1 MKIIITLSMKNTI
14 LIIGLIILTFSI
26 SAYTITDKKNVKA
39 TDANCVRPTYIATVL
54 TLEESKKLNEVPFIG
69 NSFIGFKEALGFKE
83 SRNRYFIVNKF
94 GYLGKY
100 QFGKST
106 LRRLKIYNVE
116 NFLRNPEQQ
125 ERAFKALCSLN
136 KHILRKDIK
145 RSVGKK
151 INGFEI
157 TESGILAAAHLG
169 GAGNVKKFLRS
180 NGGNNFNDAFG
191 TSIQHYMKTFS
202 GFDVSTIEA
211 NRNPLIWIG

>member
-1 MKIIITLSMKNTI
+1 MKNII
-14 LIIGLIILTFSI
+14 LIIVLIILTFSI
-26 SAYTITDKKNVKA
+26 SAYTTDEKNVRI
-39 TDANCVRPTYIATVL
+39 TDANSVRHIEIATVL
-54 TLEESKKLNEVPFIG
+54 TLEESNRLNKVPFIG
-69 NSFIGFKEALGFKE
+69 NSFIGFREALGFKE
-83 SRNRYFIVNKF
+83 SRSRYFVINKF

-116 NFLRNPEQQ
+116 SFLRSPEQQ

-151 INGFEI
+151 INGVEI

-180 NGGNNFNDAFG
+180 NGGINFNDAFG

-211 NRNPLIWIG
+211 NRNPLI

>member
-1 MKIIITLSMKNTI
+1 MKNTI

-26 SAYTITDKKNVKA
+26 SAYTTDKINVKT
-39 TDANCVRPTYIATVL
+39 TDANCVRPTEIATVL
-54 TLEESKKLNEVPFIG
+54 TLEESNKLNEVPFIG
-69 NSFIGFKEALGFKE
+69 NSFIGFREALGFKE
-83 SRNRYFIVNKF
+83 SRSRYFIVNKF

-106 LRRLKIYNVE
+106 LRRLRIYNVE
-116 NFLRNPEQQ
+116 NFLRSPEQQ

-151 INGFEI
+151 INGVEI

-180 NGGNNFNDAFG
+180 NGGINFNDAFG

-211 NRNPLIWIG
+211 NRNPLI

>member
-1 MKIIITLSMKNTI
+1 MKIIKTLGMRNTI
-14 LIIGLIILTFSI
+14 LIIGLIILTFSM
-26 SAYTITDKKNVKA
+26 SAYNTDKTDVKVS
-39 TDANCVRPTYIATVL
+39 DENCVRPTKMATVL
-54 TLEESKKLNEVPFIG
+54 TLEESIELNEIPFTG
-69 NSFIGFKEALGFKE
+69 NSFIGFREALGFKE
-83 SRNRYFIVNKF
+83 SRNRYLIVNKF

-106 LRRLKIYNVE
+106 LRRLRIYNIE

-125 ERAFKALCSLN
+125 ESAFKALCAIN

-151 INGFEI
+151 INGVII

-169 GAGNVKKFLRS
+169 GAGSVKKFLRS

-191 TSIQHYMKTFS
+191 TSIQYYMKKFS
-202 GFDVSTIEA
+202 GFDVSIIEA
-211 NRNPLIWIG
+211 NKSPII